1 MSLDFWVLLWKAVLI
16 GGLALFA
23 VLAIVVTV
31 GGALD
36 IGRLFRTLREE
47 AVQRQDDLPN

>member
-16 GGLALFA
+16 GGVTVFA
-23 VLAIVVTV
+23 VLALVVTV

-47 AVQRQDDLPN
+47 AAQHQDDLPH